1 MTDAKHQVVTFY
13 FDADK
18 VLLPGQSKSPV
29 IAVRPFESGYYP
41 IQTGSTAAELN
52 EPDMT
57 EKILESARYASIAGN
72 WDGAIA
78 TPARDY
84 AIAKGHREAMAER
97 EAMEAAN
104 AAGAKP

>member
-1 MTDAKHQVVTFY
+1 MNDAKHQVVTFY

-41 IQTGSTAAELN
+41 IQTSASVAELN

-57 EKILESARYASIAGN
+57 EEILQSARYASIIGN
-72 WDGAIA
+72 WDAPVA
-78 TPARDY
+78 FPARDY